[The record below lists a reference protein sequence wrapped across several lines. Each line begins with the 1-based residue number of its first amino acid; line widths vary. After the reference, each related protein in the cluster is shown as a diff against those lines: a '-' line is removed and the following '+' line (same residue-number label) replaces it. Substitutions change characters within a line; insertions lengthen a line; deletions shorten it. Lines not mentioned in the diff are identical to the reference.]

1 MPRGLSVAA
10 AALFVAGAATVGAV
24 ATTQDSGGPAP
35 SAPTFTA
42 SPPVSPSTAPSTP
55 PSTAPSAAP
64 SGDTAAVCI
73 ATADRVTKGLELFVS
88 DMEQVSTQAGQG
100 DLVGAETS
108 VRKAGMRL
116 VTLATQLR
124 NDAKDAGDATLKSAV
139 DALAAE
145 FQKLGE
151 SLNGLTAL
159 QTFDTTK
166 LDGLA
171 ETMGRL
177 CGGTP
182 SPTPTGSPLPT
193 SPGTLPTTPQASPTG

>member
-24 ATTQDSGGPAP
+24 ATTRDSGAPAP
-35 SAPTFTA
+35 IAPTISA
-42 SPPVSPSTAPSTP
+42 SSSASPSTAPS
-55 PSTAPSAAP
+55 
-64 SGDTAAVCI
+64 GDAAAVCFV
-73 ATADRVTKGLELFVS
+73 TADTVTKGLELFVS

-100 DLVGAETS
+100 DLVSAEKS
-108 VRKAGMRL
+108 VRTAGTRL
-116 VTLATQLR
+116 VKLATQLR
-124 NDAKDAGDATLKSAV
+124 TDARNAGDAPLKSAV

-171 ETMGRL
+171 ETMSRL
-177 CGGTP
+177 CGGTGSPRP
-182 SPTPTGSPLPT
+182 SGTPHPPPTG
-193 SPGTLPTTPQASPTG
+193 